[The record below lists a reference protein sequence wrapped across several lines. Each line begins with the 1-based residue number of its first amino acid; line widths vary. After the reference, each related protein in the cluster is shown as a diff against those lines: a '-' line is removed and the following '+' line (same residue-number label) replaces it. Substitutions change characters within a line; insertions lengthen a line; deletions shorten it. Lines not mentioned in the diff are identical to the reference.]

1 MTYQPPRQESFGE
14 GMIVRRVVLRA
25 KDVVFLKGVLEASEG
40 LAAVYA
46 LSGGDLSIVSHAS
59 RAEELDAALRELA
72 AEVPF
77 LSGPHAEPPT

>member
-1 MTYQPPRQESFGE
+1 MTTLPERQVSFGE

-46 LSGGDLSIVSHAS
+46 LSGGDLSIVSHVS
-59 RAEELDAALRELA
+59 RAEELDAALHDLA
-72 AEVPF
+72 TEVPF
-77 LSGPHAEPPT
+77 LSGPYAEPPT